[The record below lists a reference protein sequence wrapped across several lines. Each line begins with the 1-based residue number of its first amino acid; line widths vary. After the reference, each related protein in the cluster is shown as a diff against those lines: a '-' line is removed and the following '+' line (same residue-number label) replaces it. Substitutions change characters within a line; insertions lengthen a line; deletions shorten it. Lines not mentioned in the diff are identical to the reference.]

1 MHAAVA
7 TSCRYRSGRAVSDGL
22 RVKAACS
29 SHKLITRKLLSLGY
43 LHSLGRRLRCA
54 NGRGAGQ
61 KASKGRYGV
70 TWVINASVGCAFGV
84 LAGAFGIVL
93 GDDGL
98 RSPGA
103 SVCSPPI
110 SSTR

>member
-1 MHAAVA
+1 MRERQG
-7 TSCRYRSGRAVSDGL
+7 CRSES
-22 RVKAACS
+22 
-29 SHKLITRKLLSLGY
+29 IE
-43 LHSLGRRLRCA
+43 
-54 NGRGAGQ
+54 GAIW
-61 KASKGRYGV
+61 V

-84 LAGAFGIVL
+84 LAGAVGIVL